1 MERPGLPTDLSTE
14 RYCRRTL
21 YRAIAHIGKLA
32 GFEVVERSA
41 LVCLAEVFELY
52 FEDLLVNTHA
62 FAEVAGRTRPNLNDA
77 TLLLTHTRDSVNH
90 LAALLDRLS
99 PSATTRS
106 HRKSKTDV
114 LAAMSAEER
123 VFFDNRPEELARKL
137 LAPTVES
144 IGPTAAAAAAA
155 AASTNSQAG
164 GTAPAAIAGDT
175 TAAAAEGDQATTAVP
190 AKPIGTAGRS
200 AATLQTKLAPKRT
213 DYIPEHLPEFPPVHT
228 FKYTPV
234 FPERHIDSYKLSQLK
249 AEQSRVIEEN
259 LKNLM
264 VHMSQRDHP
273 ARTSGSITTASEGTT
288 ELATVKAEKATEWT
302 DTTVPMEV
310 SATTTDTTTAASPR
324 YPGAQVYP
332 IANYQRTPWKK
343 MRVASARLT

>member
-1 MERPGLPTDLSTE
+1 MERPGLSTDLSTE

-106 HRKSKTDV
+106 HRKSKTDA

-123 VFFDNRPEELARKL
+123 VFFDSRPEELARKL

-155 AASTNSQAG
+155 ASTNSQAG

-175 TAAAAEGDQATTAVP
+175 TAGATEGDQATTAVL
-190 AKPIGTAGRS
+190 AKPISAAGRS
-200 AATLQTKLAPKRT
+200 AATLPAKLAPKRT

-234 FPERHIDSYKLSQLK
+234 
-249 AEQSRVIEEN
+249 
-259 LKNLM
+259 
-264 VHMSQRDHP
+264 
-273 ARTSGSITTASEGTT
+273 GTYPC
-288 ELATVKAEKATEWT
+288 ETV
-302 DTTVPMEV
+302 
-310 SATTTDTTTAASPR
+310 R
-324 YPGAQVYP
+324 
-332 IANYQRTPWKK
+332 
-343 MRVASARLT
+343 